1 MLVEKLQKEYKAA
14 TQDIN
19 PCLLNFIR
27 DYNIWNKI
35 EDCFDQRLLNQARNG
50 KQEYVVRLKPL
61 DQLDSQTDTFLDEY
75 SVCCVDFTIEHRDSN
90 LEKLCKIEM
99 QKLEKSDKD
108 IYACDFDEYYQ
119 GIFFRIVQV
128 ESDQYDIRI
137 FVSPEVVTDYAKE
150 QGLKVEKTNNMMIFD
165 WGA

>member
-35 EDCFDQRLLNQARNG
+35 EDRFDQRLLNQARNG

-61 DQLDSQTDTFLDEY
+61 DQLDVQTDTLLDEY

-99 QKLEKSDKD
+99 QKLEKSGKD
-108 IYACDFDEYYQ
+108 ISIA
-119 GIFFRIVQV
+119 
-128 ESDQYDIRI
+128 
-137 FVSPEVVTDYAKE
+137 
-150 QGLKVEKTNNMMIFD
+150 
-165 WGA
+165 